1 MNRKILTGL
10 AVAAT
15 LFVSLCLE
23 GSSNARRKE
32 ISSTSR
38 VVIDGRSF
46 VPDESSPEDGS
57 LLKREL
63 GRLGVRLPDGFE
75 ALEEPASSHPAF
87 SGRLMDSPRPRP
99 IEAPR
104 LPAGLTAEHT
114 LRMEGEGA
122 PVDLVFGKLGS
133 PGPTTR
139 SRLLSSGW
147 ESLPAGKDPG
157 GTRVLQ
163 IRRGKETSIVCLDE
177 AEGTFLLFREV
188 GR

>member
-15 LFVSLCLE
+15 LFVSLCLA
-23 GSSNARRKE
+23 GSGNARRKE
-32 ISSTSR
+32 ISSTRR

-46 VPDESSPEDGS
+46 VSDESSPDEGS
-57 LLKREL
+57 LLKREI

-75 ALEEPASSHPAF
+75 APEEPASSHPAF

-122 PVDLVFGKLGS
+122 PVDLVFGTLGT
-133 PGPTTR
+133 PGPSIR
-139 SRLLSSGW
+139 SRLLSSNW
-147 ESLPAGKDPG
+147 KSVSTGKDPG
-157 GTRVLQ
+157 GVNVLQ
-163 IRRGKETSIVCLDE
+163 IRRGKETTIACLDE

>member
-15 LFVSLCLE
+15 LVVSLSLV
-23 GSSNARRKE
+23 GSGNARRKE

-46 VPDESSPEDGS
+46 VSDESSPDDGS

-63 GRLGVRLPDGFE
+63 GRLGVRLPDEFT
-75 ALEEPASSHPAF
+75 LPEESAPSHPVF
-87 SGRLMDSPRPRP
+87 SGRLKDSPRPRS
-99 IEAPR
+99 IDAPR

-114 LRMEGEGA
+114 LRMEGEGM
-122 PVDLVFGKLGS
+122 PVNLVFGKLGT
-133 PGPTTR
+133 PGPSIR
-139 SRLLSSGW
+139 SGLLSSGW
-147 ESLPAGKDPG
+147 KSVSTGKNPG
-157 GTRVLQ
+157 GTHVLQ
-163 IRRGKETSIVCLDE
+163 ITHGKETAIVCLDE

>member
-15 LFVSLCLE
+15 LFLSLCLE
-23 GSSNARRKE
+23 GSGDARRKE
-32 ISSTSR
+32 ISSTRR

-46 VPDESSPEDGS
+46 VSDESSPEEGS
-57 LLKREL
+57 FLKREL
-63 GRLGVRLPDGFE
+63 GRLGVRLPDGFN
-75 ALEEPASSHPAF
+75 LPEETGPSHPVLE
-87 SGRLMDSPRPRP
+87 GRLKDSRPWP

-114 LRMEGEGA
+114 LRMEGEGM
-122 PVDLVFGKLGS
+122 PVDLVFGTLGTH
-133 PGPTTR
+133 GPSIR
-139 SRLLSSGW
+139 SRLLSCGW
-147 ESLPAGKDPG
+147 KSIFTGKDPG
-157 GTRVLQ
+157 GTHVVQ
-163 IRRGKETSIVCLDE
+163 ITRGKETRIVCLDE

>member
-15 LFVSLCLE
+15 LFVSLCLA
-23 GSSNARRKE
+23 GSGNARRKE
-32 ISSTSR
+32 ISSTRR

-46 VPDESSPEDGS
+46 VPDESSPDDGS

-63 GRLGVRLPDGFE
+63 GRLGVRLPDGFD
-75 ALEEPASSHPAF
+75 LPEESGPSHPALE
-87 SGRLMDSPRPRP
+87 GRLIDSRPLVL
-99 IEAPR
+99 EAPR
-104 LPAGLTAEHT
+104 LPAGWTAEHT
-114 LRMEGEGA
+114 LRMEGEGM

-133 PGPTTR
+133 PGPSIR

-147 ESLPAGKDPG
+147 KSESTGKDPG
-157 GTRVLQ
+157 GTHVLQ
-163 IRRGKETSIVCLDE
+163 ITRGKETTIVCLDE

>member
-15 LFVSLCLE
+15 LFVSLCLA
-23 GSSNARRKE
+23 GSGNARRKE

-46 VPDESSPEDGS
+46 VSDESSPDEGS

-63 GRLGVRLPDGFE
+63 GRLGVRLPDGFN
-75 ALEEPASSHPAF
+75 LPEESGPSHPALE
-87 SGRLMDSPRPRP
+87 GRLIDSRPRP

-104 LPAGLTAEHT
+104 LPAGLSAEHT
-114 LRMEGEGA
+114 LRMEGEGT
-122 PVDLVFGKLGS
+122 PVDLVFGRLGT
-133 PGPTTR
+133 PGPSIR

-147 ESLPAGKDPG
+147 ESVSTRKDPV
-157 GTRVLQ
+157 GTHVLQ
-163 IRRGKETSIVCLDE
+163 IIRGKETSIVCLDE